1 MIGLGFRVD
10 TPQLLKEITH
20 NDGVSIL
27 KVPLNVLQ
35 SWLLRLAERAI
46 DLDDPELNIIMLSM
60 SLYEGTP
67 QQLTQAIEAQFER
80 LNPAEVESNEQ

>member
-1 MIGLGFRVD
+1 
-10 TPQLLKEITH
+10 
-20 NDGVSIL
+20 
-27 KVPLNVLQ
+27 
-35 SWLLRLAERAI
+35 LAERAI